1 MIIIEKM
8 FNSKYNY
15 IKQNVNVTTPG
26 AYQIKQIIPPV
37 LVRLRLK
44 ILHI

>member
-1 MIIIEKM
+1 MIIIEK
-8 FNSKYNY
+8 NVQLEIYN

-26 AYQIKQIIPPV
+26 AYQTKQIIPPV